1 MDVTGRLQTLQ
12 GRYTDVTRTLLPNI
26 DQILTK
32 YDQIVTKYYQNDQ
45 IHVEKIQERHFLT
58 IKKTT

>member
-26 DQILTK
+26 DQI
-32 YDQIVTKYYQNDQ
+32 VTKYYQNDQ
-45 IHVEKIQERHFLT
+45 IHVEKIQERHFLR
-58 IKKTT
+58 IKKAT